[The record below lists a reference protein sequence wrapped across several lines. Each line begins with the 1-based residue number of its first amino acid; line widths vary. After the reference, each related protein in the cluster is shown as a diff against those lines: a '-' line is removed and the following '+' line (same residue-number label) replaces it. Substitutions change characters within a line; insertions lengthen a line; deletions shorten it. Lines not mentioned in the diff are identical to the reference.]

1 MRHVVSVMSPN
12 PSKGYDRCFCI
23 RMKSTLTKRGVHF
36 KSSGYRVKILPFAVN
51 TFLLD
56 FLFVDIMY
64 CACIIYLEDV
74 FGFGI

>member
-1 MRHVVSVMSPN
+1 
-12 PSKGYDRCFCI
+12 
-23 RMKSTLTKRGVHF
+23 MKSTLTKRGVHF
-36 KSSGYRVKILPFAVN
+36 KSSGYRVKNLPFAVN

-74 FGFGI
+74 FGFGKALYATFDIRKLSSTDRYFCSK